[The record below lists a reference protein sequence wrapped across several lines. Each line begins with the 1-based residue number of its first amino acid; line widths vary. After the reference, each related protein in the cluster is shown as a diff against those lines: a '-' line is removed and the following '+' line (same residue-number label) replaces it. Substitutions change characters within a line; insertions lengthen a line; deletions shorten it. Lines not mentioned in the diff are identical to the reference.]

1 MNPFSREPDAE
12 IADRWLHIV
21 EDTLDQMQV
30 ADYLR
35 VNCATHMFFDRAWSW
50 WDTIRSR
57 RPAGS

>member
-30 ADYLR
+30 ADY
-35 VNCATHMFFDRAWSW
+35 
-50 WDTIRSR
+50 
-57 RPAGS
+57 